1 MHVFATR
8 LLELAPIPDDAAPNS
23 MGSWVAGGSMA
34 NGRTMGRATRAAA
47 TRATRVAAL
56 DDLSAGGAR
65 RVEAG
70 GSRNK
75 EWGGRNDVR
84 S

>member
-23 MGSWVAGGSMA
+23 MASRAAAGSMA
-34 NGRTMGRATRAAA
+34 DGRTTRRVARAAA